1 MRKQKGEREMLK
13 IHHTVK
19 FPEQAEAIKDMLE
32 HWLEEYGEIEVIM
45 AAAPANP
52 KFVEERVDE

>member
-1 MRKQKGEREMLK
+1 MLK

-45 AAAPANP
+45 AAAPASP

>member
-1 MRKQKGEREMLK
+1 MLK

-32 HWLEEYGEIEVIM
+32 HWLEEYGEIEVVM
-45 AAAPANP
+45 AAAPASP

>member
-1 MRKQKGEREMLK
+1 MLK

-45 AAAPANP
+45 AASPANP
-52 KFVEERVDE
+52 KYIEERVTDE

>member
-1 MRKQKGEREMLK
+1 MLK

-32 HWLEEYGEIEVIM
+32 HWLEEFGEIEVIM
-45 AAAPANP
+45 AAAPAAP
-52 KFVEERVDE
+52 KYAEERDE

>member
-1 MRKQKGEREMLK
+1 MLK

-32 HWLEEYGEIEVIM
+32 HWLEAYGEIEVIM

>member
-1 MRKQKGEREMLK
+1 MLK

-32 HWLEEYGEIEVIM
+32 HWLEEFGEIEVIM
-45 AAAPANP
+45 AAAAPASP